1 MFLYVEISSSYSFA
15 QMKSLH
21 NLLIDDECVV
31 KQFTQSVI
39 ENSVEIFRVMQ
50 KLQNQVQQHDVIT
63 SSLFIVF
70 NSSIYIK
77 LNSQFLAIITQII
90 A

>member
-1 MFLYVEISSSYSFA
+1 MFLYVEILSSYSFA

-21 NLLIDDECVV
+21 NLLINDECVV